1 LALSTSL
8 YAGATLRSTEIKRAK
23 RFRFVR
29 RWQTVPAGTRGDFV
43 SEQEDALAR
52 VMNLMRDLERLLI
65 EIKEAVI
72 PVLVGSNEPIET
84 AWRARTF
91 LRLADRMLEDMHEL
105 LHNM

>member
-1 LALSTSL
+1 
-8 YAGATLRSTEIKRAK
+8 
-23 RFRFVR
+23 
-29 RWQTVPAGTRGDFV
+29 V

-52 VMNLMRDLERLLI
+52 VMNLIRDLERLLI

-72 PVLVGSNEPIET
+72 PVLVSSNEPIET

-91 LRLADRMLEDMHEL
+91 LRLADRMLEDMQDL

>member
-1 LALSTSL
+1 MMQA
-8 YAGATLRSTEIKRAK
+8 
-23 RFRFVR
+23 
-29 RWQTVPAGTRGDFV
+29 VPAGIKGGIHL

-52 VMNLMRDLERLLI
+52 VLALMRELERVLI

-91 LRLADRMLEDMHEL
+91 LRLADRMLEDMHDL
-105 LHNM
+105 MHNL

>member
-1 LALSTSL
+1 
-8 YAGATLRSTEIKRAK
+8 
-23 RFRFVR
+23 
-29 RWQTVPAGTRGDFV
+29 VPAGIKGGSSL

-52 VMNLMRDLERLLI
+52 VLALMRELERVLI

-91 LRLADRMLEDMHEL
+91 LRLADRMLEDMHDL
-105 LHNM
+105 MHDL

>member
-1 LALSTSL
+1 MGDGASRHQGGIQLS
-8 YAGATLRSTEIKRAK
+8 
-23 RFRFVR
+23 
-29 RWQTVPAGTRGDFV
+29 D
-43 SEQEDALAR
+43 QEDALAR

-91 LRLADRMLEDMHEL
+91 LRLADRMQEDMHDL